1 MEILPPPP
9 GMGGLVWAD
18 LDEETLATLDSVSNP
33 QDKILILN
41 DAMGVRHYQDN
52 PKSTIMVDFCFYNI
66 MFCDENSFSIPKK
79 SAFFS
84 VMKQVFEHAF
94 EAEASSSSAE
104 VLPVNREESLEYFKA
119 KILAHS
125 VNAPEI
131 GRSAVFDLPEIKLM
145 IAFVAKTFYR
155 NFSAY
160 RVCFTTRQ
168 PVESAIR
175 YLAIETPMLPNP
187 LDFADPFDG

>member
-52 PKSTIMVDFCFYNI
+52 PKSKIMVDFCFYNI

-94 EAEASSSSAE
+94 EAEASSSSAA

>member
-52 PKSTIMVDFCFYNI
+52 PKSKIMVDFCFYNI

-131 GRSAVFDLPEIKLM
+131 GRSAVFDLPEVPI
-145 IAFVAKTFYR
+145 FV
-155 NFSAY
+155 
-160 RVCFTTRQ
+160 
-168 PVESAIR
+168 
-175 YLAIETPMLPNP
+175 L
-187 LDFADPFDG
+187 